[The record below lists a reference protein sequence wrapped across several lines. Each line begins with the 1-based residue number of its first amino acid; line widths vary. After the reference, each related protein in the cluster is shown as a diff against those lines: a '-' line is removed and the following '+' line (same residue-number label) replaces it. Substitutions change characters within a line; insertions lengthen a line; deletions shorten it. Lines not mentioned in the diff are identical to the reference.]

1 MNFSLNG
8 IFPKIVLKK
17 SSRSSL
23 GRASWGCVAG
33 VDSQIVLWS
42 PQARAFMAIEG
53 VRLVGYQVGSLSRH
67 WQLRQMGFVSP
78 PSQDFSSW
86 SYDQWSN
93 HSSPHPICSVA
104 SVVSNFFQP
113 FGLEPTRLLCLWD
126 SPGKNTGVVAM
137 PSSRGSSQ
145 PRDQTH
151 ISCVS

>member
-53 VRLVGYQVGSLSRH
+53 VRLVGISGGVLVKA
-67 WQLRQMGFVSP
+67 LAVAPNGFC
-78 PSQDFSSW
+78 FSF
-86 SYDQWSN
+86 
-93 HSSPHPICSVA
+93 I
-104 SVVSNFFQP
+104 
-113 FGLEPTRLLCLWD
+113 
-126 SPGKNTGVVAM
+126 
-137 PSSRGSSQ
+137 
-145 PRDQTH
+145 PRFLFLV
-151 ISCVS
+151 I